1 MARIMPTNPGGDAP
15 TRRRLSQLTGM
26 DTTEAAN
33 PVRSRGAPDQCF
45 SDVVP
50 QRRRTQ
56 PSGLLPQ
63 SPTPGFSTA
72 LGLARTATSLY
83 SRWPVRPAQPFPG
96 PIRRAAPV
104 DPHARP
110 CACRTR
116 RWDRP
121 GPTPKHWVRRPCTP
135 PTSVS
140 NPPGTAQKVGDI
152 NRGDHT
158 LYRAAKADPGRR
170 FHVLHDKVLMQGRHV
185 ACVGG
190 VGMRRN
196 DGAGSID
203 RIAPDAVEGYGVTRI
218 LDALVTD
225 LREDRWHPMP
235 VPAGIHTQV
244 RQRGTA
250 RPLSIRGA

>member
-1 MARIMPTNPGGDAP
+1 MPTNPGGDAP

-110 CACRTR
+110 CACAL
-116 RWDRP
+116 DVGIDP
-121 GPTPKHWVRRPCTP
+121 VP
-135 PTSVS
+135 PQST
-140 NPPGTAQKVGDI
+140 
-152 NRGDHT
+152 
-158 LYRAAKADPGRR
+158 
-170 FHVLHDKVLMQGRHV
+170 
-185 ACVGG
+185 
-190 VGMRRN
+190 
-196 DGAGSID
+196 
-203 RIAPDAVEGYGVTRI
+203 GYGDLAPLPHPSPIRREQHRKLETSTEVITRF
-218 LDALVTD
+218 T
-225 LREDRWHPMP
+225 
-235 VPAGIHTQV
+235 G
-244 RQRGTA
+244 
-250 RPLSIRGA
+250 RPRPIPDDGSTCCMTRS